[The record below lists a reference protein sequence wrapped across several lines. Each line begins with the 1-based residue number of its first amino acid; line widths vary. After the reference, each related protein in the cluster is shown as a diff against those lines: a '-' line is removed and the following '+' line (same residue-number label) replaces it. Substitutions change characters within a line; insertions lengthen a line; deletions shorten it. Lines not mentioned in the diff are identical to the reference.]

1 MFIRA
6 LDHLFLSPS
15 FKGHCELR
23 MPQLLKRLAFR
34 VGAVPNERTNTLT
47 SISNDGHYISLRPLI
62 NLKTTAEEEFPFEWV
77 FAGTSKHIKVTP
89 VKKGVIKQDFNFW
102 LDTNTYLNVPNSH
115 RGEIN
120 TVWTQWESGSLA
132 ENGQVFPTGIE
143 NPGVPFFELWH
154 PLDPNRPEYVL
165 LSDQQASSSTVAAR
179 SVVFKV
185 AAGQVYDGLVIVTGN
200 WAQGF
205 LSKHGDGTVNGLNF
219 LRTLKK
225 EDGTK
230 EAFVLYGP
238 DADKFPQHY
247 SGFKVGD
254 HVELQGL
261 KWQVI
266 ESS

>member
-1 MFIRA
+1 
-6 LDHLFLSPS
+6 
-15 FKGHCELR
+15 

-62 NLKTTAEEEFPFEWV
+62 QLNTASEEEFPFEWV
-77 FAGTSKHIKVTP
+77 FAGTSKDIKVTH
-89 VKKGVIKQDFNFW
+89 VKQGVVKQDFNFW
-102 LDTNTYLNVPNSH
+102 LDTNRYLNVPNSH
-115 RGEIN
+115 CGEIN
-120 TVWTQWESGSLA
+120 TVWTEWDSGSLA
-132 ENGQVFPTGIE
+132 ENGQVFPTGKG

-154 PLDPNRPEYVL
+154 PLDPNRSDYVL
-165 LSDQQASSSTVAAR
+165 LSGKKEIDLAAKAK

-185 AAGQVYDGLVIVTGN
+185 VEGQGYDGMVIVTGN

-205 LSKHGDGTVNGLNF
+205 LSKHDDGTVNGLNF
-219 LRTLKK
+219 LRTLTKY
-225 EDGTK
+225 DGSK

-238 DADKFPQHY
+238 DAEKFPQEY

-254 HVELQGL
+254 HAVLDGL
-261 KWQVI
+261 KWEVI